1 MREPLN
7 KVLTLRPSHKN
18 KRHLSNLIEKKVTV
32 KKSQVDNVVPH
43 DEALRTQSSRP
54 PARLLGCLVHHAPYR
69 CSLAIARSVR
79 DEHAL
84 SLLLLLPLMS
94 ANISP
99 AVKDLQINRVEGGK
113 QRRLDEGKQQSIGY
127 AFVGNHAPR

>member
-1 MREPLN
+1 
-7 KVLTLRPSHKN
+7 
-18 KRHLSNLIEKKVTV
+18 LIEKKVTV
-32 KKSQVDNVVPH
+32 KKSQVDNGVPH

-84 SLLLLLPLMS
+84 SLLVLPPLMS

-113 QRRLDEGKQQSIGY
+113 QRRLDEGKQQSIDGMPSLGIMLPGERGADLAQTGLRFIDLY
-127 AFVGNHAPR
+127 VVG